1 MTVPEDPISQEMAR
15 ILNEKLQRV
24 IDKQTEHTI
33 ALANHTAS
41 LDRLE
46 KSQEQVK
53 ATLNQHGE
61 LLAEILATLRGSG
74 QTPG

>member
-1 MTVPEDPISQEMAR
+1 MPEDPIGQEMAR
-15 ILNEKLQRV
+15 ILNEKIQRV

-46 KSQEQVK
+46 KGQEELREMLRQLL
-53 ATLNQHGE
+53 TRGE
-61 LLAEILATLRGSG
+61 PNDA
-74 QTPG
+74 

>member
-1 MTVPEDPISQEMAR
+1 MSEDPIGQEMAR

-46 KSQEQVK
+46 KSQEQMK
-53 ATLNQHGE
+53 STLTQHGE
-61 LLAEILATLRGSG
+61 TLAEILRILHER
-74 QTPG
+74 QPRQ

>member
-1 MTVPEDPISQEMAR
+1 MPEAPISQEMTR

-46 KSQEQVK
+46 KCQEGMK
-53 ATLNQHGE
+53 AQFGRFEAMLQQ
-61 LLAEILATLRGSG
+61 LIDSKDAK
-74 QTPG
+74 

>member
-1 MTVPEDPISQEMAR
+1 MPEDPIGQEMAR

-24 IDKQTEHTI
+24 IDKQSEHTI

-46 KSQEQVK
+46 KGQE
-53 ATLNQHGE
+53 E
-61 LLAEILATLRGSG
+61 LKEMLRQLLSRDTSSG
-74 QTPG
+74 G

>member
-1 MTVPEDPISQEMAR
+1 M
-15 ILNEKLQRV
+15 

-46 KSQEQVK
+46 KGQEQLK
-53 ATLNQHGE
+53 DELGE
-61 LLAEILATLRGSG
+61 MKDMLRQLLSRDTSDS
-74 QTPG
+74 

>member
-1 MTVPEDPISQEMAR
+1 M
-15 ILNEKLQRV
+15 NGQRV

-46 KSQEQVK
+46 KGQERQREV
-53 ATLNQHGE
+53 LD
-61 LLAEILATLRGSG
+61 EILRILRGGESAG
-74 QTPG
+74 G

>member
-1 MTVPEDPISQEMAR
+1 MPEDPIGQEMAR

-33 ALANHTAS
+33 ALANHTGS

-46 KSQEQVK
+46 KSQEAMK
-53 ATLNQHGE
+53 ATLAEHGQM
-61 LLAEILATLRGSG
+61 LAEILAAIRGAD

>member
-1 MTVPEDPISQEMAR
+1 MPEDPISQEMAR

-33 ALANHTAS
+33 ALAKHTGS

-46 KSQEQVK
+46 KGQEQLK
-53 ATLNQHGE
+53 DELGE
-61 LLAEILATLRGSG
+61 MKDMLHQLLSRDTSDN
-74 QTPG
+74 

>member
-1 MTVPEDPISQEMAR
+1 MPEDPVSQEMAR
-15 ILNEKLQRV
+15 LLNEKLQRV

-46 KSQEQVK
+46 KGQERQQEV
-53 ATLNQHGE
+53 LD
-61 LLAEILATLRGSG
+61 EILSILRGGESAG
-74 QTPG
+74 D

>member
-1 MTVPEDPISQEMAR
+1 MPEDPISQEMAR

-46 KSQEQVK
+46 KGQEQMK
-53 ATLNQHGE
+53 AALTQHQE
-61 LLAEILATLRGSG
+61 ALAQILSILRGKAPNA
-74 QTPG
+74 T

>member
-1 MTVPEDPISQEMAR
+1 MAR

-24 IDKQTEHTI
+24 IDKQTEQTI

-46 KSQEQVK
+46 KGQEELREMMRQ
-53 ATLNQHGE
+53 LLSRGE
-61 LLAEILATLRGSG
+61 PTGG
-74 QTPG
+74 

>member
-1 MTVPEDPISQEMAR
+1 MPEDPISQEMAR

-24 IDKQTEHTI
+24 IDKQTEQTI

-46 KSQEQVK
+46 KGQEELKDMLRQL
-53 ATLNQHGE
+53 LNHGE
-61 LLAEILATLRGSG
+61 HHGD
-74 QTPG
+74 

>member
-1 MTVPEDPISQEMAR
+1 MPEDPISQEMAR

-46 KSQEQVK
+46 KGQEELREMLRQ
-53 ATLNQHGE
+53 LLSRGE
-61 LLAEILATLRGSG
+61 TDNG
-74 QTPG
+74 

>member
-1 MTVPEDPISQEMAR
+1 MPEDPISQEMAR

-24 IDKQTEHTI
+24 IDKQTEQTI

-46 KSQEQVK
+46 KGQE
-53 ATLNQHGE
+53 E
-61 LLAEILATLRGSG
+61 LKDMLR
-74 QTPG
+74 QLLRPGTADGG

>member
-1 MTVPEDPISQEMAR
+1 MPEDPIGQEMAR

-46 KSQEQVK
+46 RGQEALT
-53 ATLNQHGE
+53 ATVDRLDQRQDELMEMLRQALN
-61 LLAEILATLRGSG
+61 R
-74 QTPG
+74 P

>member
-1 MTVPEDPISQEMAR
+1 MPEDPISQEMAR

-46 KSQEQVK
+46 KGQEQMK
-53 ATLNQHGE
+53 DELGE
-61 LLAEILATLRGSG
+61 MKDMLRQLLSRDTSDS
-74 QTPG
+74 

>member
-1 MTVPEDPISQEMAR
+1 MPEDPISQEMAR

-46 KSQEQVK
+46 RRQEEHSQ
-53 ATLNQHGE
+53 
-61 LLAEILATLRGSG
+61 LLHEILDILR
-74 QTPG
+74 QK

>member
-1 MTVPEDPISQEMAR
+1 MPEDPISQEMAR

-46 KSQEQVK
+46 KGQE
-53 ATLNQHGE
+53 E
-61 LLAEILATLRGSG
+61 LKEMLRRLLGRDQADG
-74 QTPG
+74 G